1 MKKYLMIAVAGLAIA
16 SCNKMD
22 STMSQSELDQSK
34 YNQAFLKYLGAP
46 IAPNQTWGFSS
57 DAYTR
62 AAFTRSQAA
71 PAVAEASCPY
81 DAAWVAN
88 YLTTAK
94 EPTTKTA
101 NFNSQTLWSAKD
113 PSRLSTLMNNYQYG
127 VGQNGVTQDDKD
139 WFTTNIKPLIE
150 YYFNKGVYYMPAGE
164 DSENAKLALQRMT
177 DYKGLDYWGVESN
190 WVTEF
195 KITDTWDGQISVAA
209 SEGSSYAGAERTIV
223 VTGTW
228 NLNEDQRIGSL
239 GKVIVAKD
247 GKIVVAEGKTLES
260 VNEAQIVVLPG
271 GEISGAGTVAFHNG
285 TDNSLLSGNWGTINV
300 GTFNN
305 NGGNFYNYGTLKA
318 NKMDGGAGNSRYY
331 NRNVISINETGSSA
345 NIRIYNGCQFY
356 VKNNARIRNY
366 EGING
371 SALVVDGELM
381 FSSSAD
387 GTNDPTYVGLAGGAL
402 IKCAT
407 LNNNGTSW
415 SGPTG
420 TEYAALEITDK
431 IVYLNWEQNAPQ
443 TGGYFENNI
452 YVKAATWTNVPDG
465 NGYQA
470 GETSTADYKFF
481 HIVANCTSGGTGNV
495 TKVKDGTTEFIPKSD
510 DFVKG
515 QSGCTPGFTADVP
528 SIIPDP
534 DYDIRIIAED
544 LSAEGASDFDFND
557 VVLDVKF
564 GSNAK
569 ILLTHAGGTLP
580 LCIGTI
586 DLDHEVHQL
595 FGVWKG
601 DFPTQDNAT
610 VEKQVM
616 VNTGAGPDKTA
627 VNVPLNVAIAN
638 AEEAN
643 TKLPLYVYKN
653 GTWQEM
659 TAPKREP
666 ACKLAVGTDYLVLRE
681 RTSIKGEY
689 PLFVEWATNAN
700 FTSKWW

>member
-1 MKKYLMIAVAGLAIA
+1 MIAVAGLAIA

-94 EPTTKTA
+94 EA
-101 NFNSQTLWSAKD
+101 NSDN
-113 PSRLSTLMNNYQYG
+113 
-127 VGQNGVTQDDKD
+127 VGHNADNGGWERT
-139 WFTTNIKPLIE
+139 
-150 YYFNKGVYYMPAGE
+150 GE
-164 DSENAKLALQRMT
+164 DNNINWQDPDQVAMRDKFYALSWPYTEADLQWINANCPTWIRWKADEN
-177 DYKGLDYWGVESN
+177 Y
-190 WVTEF
+190 VTNF
-195 KITDTWDGQISVAA
+195 KITGTWNGGISVAG
-209 SEGSSYAGAERTIV
+209 SEGSSSPGSERTIV

-228 NLNEDQRIGSL
+228 NINDGEGQRIGSL
-239 GKVIVAKD
+239 GKVIVAKG
-247 GKIVVAEGKTLES
+247 GKIVVAEGKTLSS

-285 TDNSLLSGNWGTINV
+285 TDNSLLSGNWGTIKV
-300 GTFNN
+300 GKFNN

-331 NRNVISINETGSSA
+331 NHNVISINETGSSA

-387 GTNDPTYVGLAGGAL
+387 GTNDPTYVSLAGGAL

-431 IVYLNWEQNAPQ
+431 IVYLNWEQDAPQ

-452 YVKAATWTNVPDG
+452 YVKAATWSNVPDG

-495 TKVKDGTTEFIPKSD
+495 TKVTEGSTEFIPKSD
-510 DFVKG
+510 DFEKG
-515 QSGCTPGFTADVP
+515 ESGCTPGFTADVP

-544 LSAEGASDFDFND
+544 LSAQGASDFDFND

-564 GSNAK
+564 DSKKAK

-580 LCIGTI
+580 LCIGVK
-586 DLDHEVHQL
+586 DLAHEVHNL

-601 DFPTQDNAT
+601 EFPTQDNAT
-610 VEKQVM
+610 VEKQEM
-616 VNTGAGPDKTA
+616 VNTGAGPKKDA
-627 VNVPLNVAIAN
+627 VDITDVMNVAIAD
-638 AEEAN
+638 AAAAN
-643 TKLPLYVYKN
+643 TNLRLYVYKN

-659 TAPKREP
+659 ESPKGEP
-666 ACKLAVGTDYLVLRE
+666 ACKLAVGTDYKVLPE
-681 RTSIKGEY
+681 RKSIKGEY
-689 PLFVEWATNAN
+689 PLFVDWATNAN

>member
-22 STMSQSELDQSK
+22 GTMSQSELDQSK

-71 PAVAEASCPY
+71 PAVAEATQPY
-81 DAAWVAN
+81 DETWVAN

-94 EPTTKTA
+94 EPDATNSTDNYDNTTYATNWDVVNYLTGDEWTLKDQL
-101 NFNSQTLWSAKD
+101 FNSGKSWEEQLAWMLANRPNWLTYNVD
-113 PSRLSTLMNNYQYG
+113 ETY
-127 VGQNGVTQDDKD
+127 VT
-139 WFTTNIKPLIE
+139 N
-150 YYFNKGVYYMPAGE
+150 
-164 DSENAKLALQRMT
+164 
-177 DYKGLDYWGVESN
+177 
-190 WVTEF
+190 F
-195 KITDTWDGQISVAA
+195 KITGTQNGSIGVVATEDADGDP
-209 SEGSSYAGAERTIV
+209 RTVV

-228 NLNEDQRIGSL
+228 NLTAEQRVGGG
-239 GKVIVAKD
+239 GKIIVANG
-247 GKIVVAEGKTLES
+247 GKINLASGANLNS
-260 VNEAQIVVLPG
+260 VNEAQIIVLPG
-271 GEISGAGTVAFHNG
+271 GEISGDGQIAFCNG
-285 TDNSLLSGNWGTINV
+285 TNNDLLSGNWGTINV

-331 NRNVISINETGSSA
+331 NHSVISINETGSSA

-356 VKNNARIRNY
+356 VKNDARIRNY

-371 SALVVDGELM
+371 SALVVDGQLM

-387 GTNDPTYVGLAGGAL
+387 GTSDPTYVGLAGGAL
-402 IKCAT
+402 IKCET
-407 LNNNGTSW
+407 LYNNGTSW

-431 IVYLNWEQNAPQ
+431 IVYLNWEQDHPEN
-443 TGGYFENNI
+443 GGYFENNI
-452 YVKAATWTNVPDG
+452 YVKAGTWSNVPTG

-481 HIVANCTSGGTGNV
+481 QIVANCRGNNGVKKV
-495 TKVKDGTTEFIPKSD
+495 TEGTTEFIPKD
-510 DFVKG
+510 DDYVKG

-528 SIIPDP
+528 PIIPDP

-564 GSNAK
+564 GSKAQ

-580 LCIGTI
+580 LCIGVK
-586 DLDHEVHQL
+586 DLAHEVHNL

-601 DFPTQDNAT
+601 EFPTQDNAT
-610 VEKQVM
+610 VEKQQM
-616 VNTGAGPDKTA
+616 VNTGAGPSKAA
-627 VNVPLNVAIAN
+627 VDITDVMNVAIAD
-638 AEEAN
+638 AAAAN
-643 TKLPLYVYKN
+643 TQLRLYVYKN

-659 TAPKREP
+659 TSPKGEP
-666 ACKLAVGTDYLVLRE
+666 ACKLAVDTNYKVLAE
-681 RTSIKGEY
+681 RKSIKGEY
-689 PLFVEWATNAN
+689 PLFLDWATNAN

>member
-71 PAVAEASCPY
+71 PAVLSATKPY
-81 DAAWVAN
+81 DETWVAN

-94 EPTTKTA
+94 EPDATNSTDNYDNTTYAVNYDVVNYLTGDEWTLKDQL
-101 NFNSQTLWSAKD
+101 FNSGKSWEEQLAWMLANRPNWLTYNVD
-113 PSRLSTLMNNYQYG
+113 ETY
-127 VGQNGVTQDDKD
+127 VT
-139 WFTTNIKPLIE
+139 N
-150 YYFNKGVYYMPAGE
+150 
-164 DSENAKLALQRMT
+164 
-177 DYKGLDYWGVESN
+177 
-190 WVTEF
+190 F
-195 KITDTWDGQISVAA
+195 KITGTQNGSIGVVATEDADGDP
-209 SEGSSYAGAERTIV
+209 RTVV

-228 NLNEDQRIGSL
+228 NLTAEQRVGGG
-239 GKVIVAKD
+239 GKIIVANG
-247 GKIVVAEGKTLES
+247 GKINLASGANLNS
-260 VNEAQIVVLPG
+260 VNEAQIIVLPG
-271 GEISGAGTVAFHNG
+271 GEISGDGQIAFCNG
-285 TDNSLLSGNWGTINV
+285 TNNDLLSGNWGTINV

-331 NRNVISINETGSSA
+331 NHSVININETGSSA

-356 VKNNARIRNY
+356 VKNGARIRNY

-371 SALVVDGELM
+371 SALVVDGQLM

-407 LNNNGTSW
+407 LYNNGTSW

-431 IVYLNWEQNAPQ
+431 IVYLNWEQDHPED
-443 TGGYFENNI
+443 GGYFENNI
-452 YVKAATWTNVPDG
+452 YVKAGTWSNVPTG

-481 HIVANCTSGGTGNV
+481 KIVANCRGNNGVKKV
-495 TKVKDGTTEFIPKSD
+495 TEGTTEFIPKSD

-515 QSGCTPGFTADVP
+515 ESGCTPGFTADVP
-528 SIIPDP
+528 PIIPDP

-544 LSAEGASDFDFND
+544 LSAAGASDFDFND

-564 GSNAK
+564 GSKAK

-586 DLDHEVHQL
+586 DKAHEVHNL

-601 DFPTQDNAT
+601 EFPTENNAT
-610 VEKQVM
+610 VEKQEM
-616 VNTGAGPDKTA
+616 VNTGAGPSKAA
-627 VNVPLNVAIAN
+627 VDITDDINVAIAN
-638 AEEAN
+638 AAEAN

-659 TAPKREP
+659 KSPKGEP
-666 ACKLAVGTDYLVLRE
+666 ACKLAVDTNYKVLAE
-681 RTSIKGEY
+681 RKSIKGEY
-689 PLFVEWATNAN
+689 PLFVDWATNAN

>member
-22 STMSQSELDQSK
+22 GTMSQSELDQSK

-71 PAVAEASCPY
+71 PAVLTATNPY
-81 DAAWVAN
+81 DEAWLAD

-94 EPTTKTA
+94 EPDATNSTDNYDNTTYATNWDVVNYLTGDEWTLKDQL
-101 NFNSQTLWSAKD
+101 FNSGKSWEEQLAWMLANRPNWLTYNVD
-113 PSRLSTLMNNYQYG
+113 ETY
-127 VGQNGVTQDDKD
+127 VT
-139 WFTTNIKPLIE
+139 N
-150 YYFNKGVYYMPAGE
+150 
-164 DSENAKLALQRMT
+164 
-177 DYKGLDYWGVESN
+177 
-190 WVTEF
+190 F
-195 KITDTWDGQISVAA
+195 KITGTQNGSIGVVATEDADGDP
-209 SEGSSYAGAERTIV
+209 RTVV

-228 NLNEDQRIGSL
+228 NLTAEQRVGGG
-239 GKVIVAKD
+239 GKIIVANG
-247 GKIVVAEGKTLES
+247 GKINLASGANLNS
-260 VNEAQIVVLPG
+260 VNEAQIIVLPG
-271 GEISGAGTVAFHNG
+271 GEISGDGQIAFCNG
-285 TDNSLLSGNWGTINV
+285 TNNDLLSGNWGTINV

-331 NRNVISINETGSSA
+331 NHSVISINETGSSA

-371 SALVVDGELM
+371 SALVVEGELM

-402 IKCAT
+402 IKCET
-407 LNNNGTSW
+407 LYNNGTSW

-431 IVYLNWEQNAPQ
+431 ITYLNWEQDHPEN
-443 TGGYFENNI
+443 GGYFENNI
-452 YVKAATWTNVPDG
+452 YVKAGTWSNVPTG

-481 HIVANCTSGGTGNV
+481 QIVANCRGNNGVKKV
-495 TKVKDGTTEFIPKSD
+495 TEGTTEFIPKD
-510 DFVKG
+510 DDYVKG

-528 SIIPDP
+528 PIIPDP

-564 GSNAK
+564 GSKAQ

-580 LCIGTI
+580 LCIGVK
-586 DLDHEVHQL
+586 DLAHEVHNL

-601 DFPTQDNAT
+601 EFPTQDNAT
-610 VEKQVM
+610 VEKQQM
-616 VNTGAGPDKTA
+616 VNTGAGPSKAA
-627 VNVPLNVAIAN
+627 VDITDVMNVAIAD
-638 AEEAN
+638 AAAAN
-643 TKLPLYVYKN
+643 TQLRLYVYKN

-659 TAPKREP
+659 TSPKGEP
-666 ACKLAVGTDYLVLRE
+666 ACKLAVDTNYKVLAE
-681 RTSIKGEY
+681 RKSIKGEY
-689 PLFVEWATNAN
+689 PLFVDWATNAN

>member
-22 STMSQSELDQSK
+22 GTMSQSELDQSK

-71 PAVAEASCPY
+71 PAVAEATQPY
-81 DAAWVAN
+81 DETWVAN

-94 EPTTKTA
+94 EPDATNSTDNYDNTTYAVNYDVVNYLTGDEWTLKDQL
-101 NFNSQTLWSAKD
+101 FNSGKSWEEQLAWMLANRPNWLTYNVD
-113 PSRLSTLMNNYQYG
+113 ETY
-127 VGQNGVTQDDKD
+127 VT
-139 WFTTNIKPLIE
+139 N
-150 YYFNKGVYYMPAGE
+150 
-164 DSENAKLALQRMT
+164 
-177 DYKGLDYWGVESN
+177 
-190 WVTEF
+190 F
-195 KITDTWDGQISVAA
+195 KITGTQNGSIGVVATEDA
-209 SEGSSYAGAERTIV
+209 NGDPRTVV

-228 NLNEDQRIGSL
+228 NLTAEQRVGGG
-239 GKVIVAKD
+239 GKIIVANG
-247 GKIVVAEGKTLES
+247 GKINLASGANLNS

-271 GEISGAGTVAFHNG
+271 GEISGDGQIAFCNG
-285 TDNSLLSGNWGTINV
+285 TNNDLLSGNWGTINV

-318 NKMDGGAGNSRYY
+318 NKMEGGAGNSRYY
-331 NRNVISINETGSSA
+331 NHSVISINETGSSA

-356 VKNNARIRNY
+356 VKNGARIRNY

-371 SALVVDGELM
+371 SALVVDGQLM

-407 LNNNGTSW
+407 LYNNGTSW

-431 IVYLNWEQNAPQ
+431 IVYLNWEQDHPEN
-443 TGGYFENNI
+443 GGYFENNI
-452 YVKAATWTNVPDG
+452 YVKAGTWSNVPTG

-481 HIVANCTSGGTGNV
+481 QIVANCRGNKGVKKV
-495 TKVKDGTTEFIPKSD
+495 TEGTTEFIPKSD

-515 QSGCTPGFTADVP
+515 ESGCTPGFTADVP
-528 SIIPDP
+528 PIIPDP

-544 LSAEGASDFDFND
+544 LSAQGASDFDFND

-564 GSNAK
+564 GSKAK

-580 LCIGTI
+580 LCIGVK
-586 DLDHEVHQL
+586 DLAHEVHNL

-601 DFPTQDNAT
+601 EFPKGDNAT
-610 VEKQVM
+610 VEKQEM
-616 VNTGAGPDKTA
+616 VNTGAGPSIAARDITD
-627 VNVPLNVAIAN
+627 VMNVAIAD
-638 AEEAN
+638 AAAAN
-643 TKLPLYVYKN
+643 TNLRLYVYKN

-659 TAPKREP
+659 ESPKGEP
-666 ACKLAVGTDYLVLRE
+666 ACKLAVGTDYKVLAE
-681 RTSIKGEY
+681 RKSIKGEY
-689 PLFVEWATNAN
+689 PLFVTWATEEG

>member
-71 PAVAEASCPY
+71 PAVLSATNPY
-81 DAAWVAN
+81 DEAWVAD
-88 YLTTAK
+88 YLNTAK
-94 EPTTKTA
+94 EPDATNSTDNYDNTTYATNWDVVNYLTGDEWTLKDQL
-101 NFNSQTLWSAKD
+101 FNSGKSWEEQLAWMLANRPNWLTYNVD
-113 PSRLSTLMNNYQYG
+113 ETY
-127 VGQNGVTQDDKD
+127 VT
-139 WFTTNIKPLIE
+139 N
-150 YYFNKGVYYMPAGE
+150 
-164 DSENAKLALQRMT
+164 
-177 DYKGLDYWGVESN
+177 
-190 WVTEF
+190 F
-195 KITDTWDGQISVAA
+195 KITGTQNGSINVVGTEDADGDP
-209 SEGSSYAGAERTIV
+209 RTVV

-228 NLNEDQRIGSL
+228 NLTAEQRVGGG
-239 GKVIVAKD
+239 GKIIVANG
-247 GKIVVAEGKTLES
+247 GKINLASGANLNS
-260 VNEAQIVVLPG
+260 VNEAQIIVLPG
-271 GEISGAGTVAFHNG
+271 GEISGDGQIAFCNG
-285 TDNSLLSGNWGTINV
+285 TNNDLLSGNWGTINV

-331 NRNVISINETGSSA
+331 NHSVISINETGSSA

-356 VKNNARIRNY
+356 VKNGARIRNY

-371 SALVVDGELM
+371 SALVVDGQLM

-387 GTNDPTYVGLAGGAL
+387 GTSDPTYVGLAGGAL

-407 LNNNGTSW
+407 LYNNGTSW

-431 IVYLNWEQNAPQ
+431 IVYLNWEQDHPEN
-443 TGGYFENNI
+443 GGYFENNI
-452 YVKAATWTNVPDG
+452 YVKAGTWSNVPTG

-481 HIVANCTSGGTGNV
+481 QIVANCRGNNGVKKV
-495 TKVKDGTTEFIPKSD
+495 TEGSTEFIPKSD

-515 QSGCTPGFTADVP
+515 ESGCTPGFTADVP
-528 SIIPDP
+528 PIIPDTE
-534 DYDIRIIAED
+534 YDIRIIAED
-544 LSAEGASDFDFND
+544 LSAQGASDFDFND

-564 GSNAK
+564 GSKAE

-586 DLDHEVHQL
+586 DLAHEVHNL

-601 DFPTQDNAT
+601 EFPSGNNAT

-616 VNTGAGPDKTA
+616 VNTGAGPTIDA
-627 VNVPLNVAIAN
+627 VDITDDIDVAIAN

-689 PLFVEWATNAN
+689 PLFVEWATKDG
-700 FTSKWW
+700 FKSKWWKE

>member
-94 EPTTKTA
+94 EA
-101 NFNSQTLWSAKD
+101 NSDN
-113 PSRLSTLMNNYQYG
+113 
-127 VGQNGVTQDDKD
+127 VGHNADNGGWERT
-139 WFTTNIKPLIE
+139 
-150 YYFNKGVYYMPAGE
+150 GE
-164 DSENAKLALQRMT
+164 DNNINWQDPDQVAMRDKFYALSWPYTEADLQWINANCPTWIRWKADEN
-177 DYKGLDYWGVESN
+177 Y
-190 WVTEF
+190 VTNF
-195 KITDTWDGQISVAA
+195 KITGTWNGGISVAG
-209 SEGSSYAGAERTIV
+209 SEGSSSPGSERTIV

-228 NLNEDQRIGSL
+228 NINDGEGQRIGSL
-239 GKVIVAKD
+239 GKVIVAKG
-247 GKIVVAEGKTLES
+247 GKIVVAEGKTLSS

-285 TDNSLLSGNWGTINV
+285 TDNSLLSGNWGTIKV
-300 GTFNN
+300 GKFNN

-331 NRNVISINETGSSA
+331 NHNVISINETGSSA

-387 GTNDPTYVGLAGGAL
+387 GTNDPTYVSLAGGAL

-431 IVYLNWEQNAPQ
+431 IVYLNWEQDAPQ

-452 YVKAATWTNVPDG
+452 YVKAATWSNVPDG

-495 TKVKDGTTEFIPKSD
+495 TKVTEGSTEFIPKSD
-510 DFVKG
+510 DFEKG
-515 QSGCTPGFTADVP
+515 ESGCTPGFTADVP

-544 LSAEGASDFDFND
+544 LSAQGASDFDFND

-564 GSNAK
+564 DSKKAK

-580 LCIGTI
+580 LCIGVK
-586 DLDHEVHQL
+586 DLAHEVHNL

-601 DFPTQDNAT
+601 EFPTQDNAT
-610 VEKQVM
+610 VEKQEM
-616 VNTGAGPDKTA
+616 VNTGAGPKKDA
-627 VNVPLNVAIAN
+627 VDITDVMNVAIAD
-638 AEEAN
+638 AAAAN
-643 TKLPLYVYKN
+643 TNLRLYVYKN

-659 TAPKREP
+659 ESPKGEP
-666 ACKLAVGTDYLVLRE
+666 ACKLAVGTDYKVLPE
-681 RTSIKGEY
+681 RKSIKGEY
-689 PLFVEWATNAN
+689 PLFVDWATNAN

>member
-71 PAVAEASCPY
+71 PAVAEATQPY
-81 DAAWVAN
+81 DETWVAN

-94 EPTTKTA
+94 EP
-101 NFNSQTLWSAKD
+101 NSD
-113 PSRLSTLMNNYQYG
+113 N
-127 VGQNGVTQDDKD
+127 VGHNADNGGWERT
-139 WFTTNIKPLIE
+139 
-150 YYFNKGVYYMPAGE
+150 GE
-164 DSENAKLALQRMT
+164 DNNINWQDPDQVAMRDKFYALSWPYTEADLQWINANCPTWIRWKADEN
-177 DYKGLDYWGVESN
+177 Y
-190 WVTEF
+190 VTNF
-195 KITDTWDGQISVAA
+195 KITDTWNGGISVAG

-285 TDNSLLSGNWGTINV
+285 TDNSLLSGNWGTIDV

-318 NKMDGGAGNSRYY
+318 KKMDGGAGNSRYY
-331 NRNVISINETGSSA
+331 NHSVISLDATGSSA

-356 VKNNARIRNY
+356 VKNDARIRNY

-371 SALVVDGELM
+371 SALVVDGQLM
-381 FSSSAD
+381 FSSSDD

-407 LNNNGTSW
+407 LYNNGTSW

-420 TEYAALEITDK
+420 TEYAALEITNK
-431 IVYLNWEQNAPQ
+431 IVYLNWEQDAPQ

-452 YVKAATWTNVPDG
+452 YVKAATWSNVPDG

-495 TKVKDGTTEFIPKSD
+495 TKVTEGSTEFIPKD
-510 DFVKG
+510 NDFVKG
-515 QSGCTPGFTADVP
+515 ESGCTPGFTADVP

-564 GSNAK
+564 GSPAQ
-569 ILLTHAGGTLP
+569 IRLTHAGGTLP
-580 LCIGTI
+580 LCIGVK
-586 DLDHEVHQL
+586 DLAHEVHQL

-601 DFPTQDNAT
+601 NFPTQDNAT

-627 VNVPLNVAIAN
+627 VNVPLDVDIAN

-666 ACKLAVGTDYLVLRE
+666 ACKLAVGTDYLVLGE

-689 PLFVEWATNAN
+689 PLFVKWATKEG
-700 FTSKWW
+700 FKSKWWTE

>member
-1 MKKYLMIAVAGLAIA
+1 MIAVAGLAIA

-22 STMSQSELDQSK
+22 GTMSQSELDQSK

-71 PAVAEASCPY
+71 PAVAEATQPY
-81 DAAWVAN
+81 DETWVAN

-94 EPTTKTA
+94 EPDATNSTDNYDNTTYATNWDVVNYLTGDEWTLKDQL
-101 NFNSQTLWSAKD
+101 FNSGKSWEEQLAWMLANRPNWLTYNVD
-113 PSRLSTLMNNYQYG
+113 ETY
-127 VGQNGVTQDDKD
+127 VT
-139 WFTTNIKPLIE
+139 N
-150 YYFNKGVYYMPAGE
+150 
-164 DSENAKLALQRMT
+164 
-177 DYKGLDYWGVESN
+177 
-190 WVTEF
+190 F
-195 KITDTWDGQISVAA
+195 KITGTQNGSIGVVATEDADGDP
-209 SEGSSYAGAERTIV
+209 RTVV

-228 NLNEDQRIGSL
+228 NLTAEQRVGGG
-239 GKVIVAKD
+239 GKIIVANG
-247 GKIVVAEGKTLES
+247 GKINLASGANLNS
-260 VNEAQIVVLPG
+260 VNEAQIIVLPG
-271 GEISGAGTVAFHNG
+271 GEISGDGQIAFCNG
-285 TDNSLLSGNWGTINV
+285 TNNDLLSGNWGTINV

-331 NRNVISINETGSSA
+331 NHSVISINETGSSA

-356 VKNNARIRNY
+356 VKNDARIRNY

-371 SALVVDGELM
+371 SALVVDGQLM

-387 GTNDPTYVGLAGGAL
+387 GTSDPTYVGLAGGAL
-402 IKCAT
+402 IKCET
-407 LNNNGTSW
+407 LYNNGTSW

-431 IVYLNWEQNAPQ
+431 IVYLNWEQDHPEN
-443 TGGYFENNI
+443 GGYFENNI
-452 YVKAATWTNVPDG
+452 YVKAGTWSNVPTG

-481 HIVANCTSGGTGNV
+481 QIVANCRGNNGVKKV
-495 TKVKDGTTEFIPKSD
+495 TEGTTEFIPKD
-510 DFVKG
+510 DDYVKG

-528 SIIPDP
+528 PIIPDP

-564 GSNAK
+564 GSKAQ

-580 LCIGTI
+580 LCIGVK
-586 DLDHEVHQL
+586 DLAHEVHNL

-601 DFPTQDNAT
+601 EFPTQDNAT
-610 VEKQVM
+610 VEKQQM
-616 VNTGAGPDKTA
+616 VNTGAGPSKAA
-627 VNVPLNVAIAN
+627 VDITDVMNVAIAD
-638 AEEAN
+638 AAAAN
-643 TKLPLYVYKN
+643 TQLRLYVYKN

-659 TAPKREP
+659 TSPKGEP
-666 ACKLAVGTDYLVLRE
+666 ACKLAVDTNYKVLAE
-681 RTSIKGEY
+681 RKSIKGEY
-689 PLFVEWATNAN
+689 PLFLDWATNAN

>member
-22 STMSQSELDQSK
+22 GTMSQSELDQSK

-71 PAVAEASCPY
+71 PAVAEATQPY
-81 DAAWVAN
+81 DETWVAN

-94 EPTTKTA
+94 EPDATNSTDNYDNTTYAVNYDVVNYLTGDEWTLKDQL
-101 NFNSQTLWSAKD
+101 FNSGKSWEEQLAWMLANRPNWLTYNVD
-113 PSRLSTLMNNYQYG
+113 ETY
-127 VGQNGVTQDDKD
+127 VT
-139 WFTTNIKPLIE
+139 N
-150 YYFNKGVYYMPAGE
+150 
-164 DSENAKLALQRMT
+164 
-177 DYKGLDYWGVESN
+177 
-190 WVTEF
+190 F
-195 KITDTWDGQISVAA
+195 KITGTQNGSIGVVATEDA
-209 SEGSSYAGAERTIV
+209 NGDPRTVV

-228 NLNEDQRIGSL
+228 NLTAEQRVGGG
-239 GKVIVAKD
+239 GKIIVANG
-247 GKIVVAEGKTLES
+247 GKINLASGANLNS

-271 GEISGAGTVAFHNG
+271 GEISGDGQIAFCNG
-285 TDNSLLSGNWGTINV
+285 TNNDLLSGNWGTINV

-318 NKMDGGAGNSRYY
+318 NKMEGGAGNSRYY
-331 NRNVISINETGSSA
+331 NHSVISINETGSSA

-356 VKNNARIRNY
+356 VKNGARIRNY

-371 SALVVDGELM
+371 SALVVDGQLM

-407 LNNNGTSW
+407 LYNNGTSW

-431 IVYLNWEQNAPQ
+431 IVYLNWEQDHPEN
-443 TGGYFENNI
+443 GGYFENNI
-452 YVKAATWTNVPDG
+452 YVKAGTWSNVPTG

-481 HIVANCTSGGTGNV
+481 QIVANCRGNKGVKKV
-495 TKVKDGTTEFIPKSD
+495 TEGTTEFIPKSD

-515 QSGCTPGFTADVP
+515 ESGCTPGFTADVP
-528 SIIPDP
+528 PIIPDP

-544 LSAEGASDFDFND
+544 LSAQGASDFDFND

-564 GSNAK
+564 GSKAK

-580 LCIGTI
+580 LCIGVK
-586 DLDHEVHQL
+586 DLAHEVHNL

-601 DFPTQDNAT
+601 EFPKGDNAT
-610 VEKQVM
+610 VEKQEM
-616 VNTGAGPDKTA
+616 VNTGAGPSIAARDITD
-627 VNVPLNVAIAN
+627 VMNVAIAD
-638 AEEAN
+638 AAAAN
-643 TKLPLYVYKN
+643 TNLRLYVYKN

-659 TAPKREP
+659 ESPKGEP
-666 ACKLAVGTDYLVLRE
+666 ACKLAVGTDYKVLPE
-681 RTSIKGEY
+681 RKSIKGEY
-689 PLFVEWATNAN
+689 PLFVDWATNAN

>member
-81 DAAWVAN
+81 DAAWVTT

-94 EPTTKTA
+94 EPDAT
-101 NFNSQTLWSAKD
+101 NSTDNYDNTSYAYNYSVVNNLVWENGGSDYYWLVNNSGKSWEEQKAWCLENHPEWLTLNQD
-113 PSRLSTLMNNYQYG
+113 ETY
-127 VGQNGVTQDDKD
+127 VT
-139 WFTTNIKPLIE
+139 N
-150 YYFNKGVYYMPAGE
+150 
-164 DSENAKLALQRMT
+164 
-177 DYKGLDYWGVESN
+177 
-190 WVTEF
+190 F
-195 KITDTWDGQISVAA
+195 KITGTQNGSIAVVATEDADGDP
-209 SEGSSYAGAERTIV
+209 RTVV

-228 NLNEDQRIGSL
+228 NLTAEQRVGGG
-239 GKVIVAKD
+239 GKIIVANG
-247 GKIVVAEGKTLES
+247 GKINLASGANLNS
-260 VNEAQIVVLPG
+260 VNEAQIIVLPG
-271 GEISGAGTVAFHNG
+271 GEISGDGQIAFCNG
-285 TDNSLLSGNWGTINV
+285 TNNDLLSGNWGTINV

-331 NRNVISINETGSSA
+331 NHSVISINETGSSA

-356 VKNNARIRNY
+356 VKNGARIRNY

-371 SALVVDGELM
+371 SALVVDGQLM

-407 LNNNGTSW
+407 LYNNGTSW

-431 IVYLNWEQNAPQ
+431 IVYLNWEQDAPQ

-481 HIVANCTSGGTGNV
+481 QIVANCRGNKGVKKV
-495 TKVKDGTTEFIPKSD
+495 TEGTTEFIPKD
-510 DFVKG
+510 DDYVKG

-528 SIIPDP
+528 PIIPDP

-544 LSAEGASDFDFND
+544 LSAQGASDFDFND

-564 GSNAK
+564 GSKAK

-580 LCIGTI
+580 LCIGVK
-586 DLDHEVHQL
+586 DLAHEVHNL

-601 DFPTQDNAT
+601 EFPTQDNAT
-610 VEKQVM
+610 VEKQEM
-616 VNTGAGPDKTA
+616 VNTGAGPSKAA
-627 VNVPLNVAIAN
+627 VDITDVMNVAIAD
-638 AEEAN
+638 AAAAN
-643 TKLPLYVYKN
+643 TNLRLYVYKN

-659 TAPKREP
+659 ESPKGEP
-666 ACKLAVGTDYLVLRE
+666 ACKLAVGTDYKVLAE
-681 RTSIKGEY
+681 RKSIKGEY
-689 PLFVEWATNAN
+689 PLFVDWATNAN

>member
-1 MKKYLMIAVAGLAIA
+1 MIAVAGLAIA

-22 STMSQSELDQSK
+22 GTMSQSELDQSK

-81 DAAWVAN
+81 DAAWVTT

-94 EPTTKTA
+94 EPDATNSTDNYDNTTYASNWTVLNA
-101 NFNSQTLWSAKD
+101 IPYDGSDEDQLRQWFT
-113 PSRLSTLMNNYQYG
+113 G
-127 VGQNGVTQDDKD
+127 DKD
-139 WFTTNIKPLIE
+139 GLGWAALVAWALENRPTWVSYNQDASYVTN
-150 YYFNKGVYYMPAGE
+150 
-164 DSENAKLALQRMT
+164 
-177 DYKGLDYWGVESN
+177 
-190 WVTEF
+190 F
-195 KITDTWDGQISVAA
+195 KITGTQNGSIGVVATEDADGDP
-209 SEGSSYAGAERTIV
+209 RTVV

-228 NLNEDQRIGSL
+228 NLTAEQRVGGG
-239 GKVIVAKD
+239 GKIIVANG
-247 GKIVVAEGKTLES
+247 GKINLASGANLNS
-260 VNEAQIVVLPG
+260 VNEAQIIVLPG

-285 TDNSLLSGNWGTINV
+285 TNNDLLSGNWGTINV

-331 NRNVISINETGSSA
+331 NHNVISINETGSSA

-356 VKNNARIRNY
+356 VKNGARIRNY

-371 SALVVDGELM
+371 SALVVDGQLM

-407 LNNNGTSW
+407 LYNNGTSW

-431 IVYLNWEQNAPQ
+431 IVYLNWEQDAPQ

-495 TKVKDGTTEFIPKSD
+495 TKVTEGTTEFIPKD
-510 DFVKG
+510 DDYVKG

-528 SIIPDP
+528 PIIPDP

-544 LSAEGASDFDFND
+544 LSAQGASDFDFND

-564 GSNAK
+564 GSKAQ
-569 ILLTHAGGTLP
+569 IRLTHAGGTLP
-580 LCIGTI
+580 LCIGVK
-586 DLDHEVHQL
+586 DLAHEVHNL

-601 DFPTQDNAT
+601 EFPTQDNAT
-610 VEKQVM
+610 VEKQEM
-616 VNTGAGPDKTA
+616 VNTGAGPKKDPVDITD
-627 VNVPLNVAIAN
+627 VMNVAIAD
-638 AEEAN
+638 AAAAN
-643 TKLPLYVYKN
+643 TNLRLYVYKN

-659 TAPKREP
+659 ESPKGEP
-666 ACKLAVGTDYLVLRE
+666 ACKLAVGTDYKVLPE
-681 RTSIKGEY
+681 RKSIKGEY
-689 PLFVEWATNAN
+689 PLFVDWATNAN

>member
-71 PAVAEASCPY
+71 PAVLSATKPY
-81 DAAWVAN
+81 DDAWVAD
-88 YLTTAK
+88 YLTTAS
-94 EPTTKTA
+94 EPTAANTTDNYDNTVYQRKQGTYSEPYTTYYSEFERLYPQSNYGYDWNKTCA
-101 NFNSQTLWSAKD
+101 AAKAAGWEHFNDLFELVAD
-113 PSRLSTLMNNYQYG
+113 INY
-127 VGQNGVTQDDKD
+127 VT
-139 WFTTNIKPLIE
+139 N
-150 YYFNKGVYYMPAGE
+150 
-164 DSENAKLALQRMT
+164 
-177 DYKGLDYWGVESN
+177 
-190 WVTEF
+190 F
-195 KITDTWDGQISVAA
+195 KITGTQNGSIGVVATEDADGDP
-209 SEGSSYAGAERTIV
+209 RTVV

-228 NLNEDQRIGSL
+228 NLTAEQRVGGG
-239 GKVIVAKD
+239 GKIIVANG
-247 GKIVVAEGKTLES
+247 GKINLASGANLNS
-260 VNEAQIVVLPG
+260 VNEAQIIVLPG
-271 GEISGAGTVAFHNG
+271 GEISGTGTVAFHNG
-285 TDNSLLSGNWGTINV
+285 TNNDLLSGNWGTIDV

-331 NRNVISINETGSSA
+331 NHSVININETGSSA

-356 VKNNARIRNY
+356 VKNGARIRNY

-371 SALVVDGELM
+371 SALVVDGQLM

-407 LNNNGTSW
+407 LYNNGTSW

-431 IVYLNWEQNAPQ
+431 IVYLNWEQDAPQ

-495 TKVKDGTTEFIPKSD
+495 TKVTEGSTEFIPKD
-510 DFVKG
+510 NDFVKG
-515 QSGCTPGFTADVP
+515 ESGCTPGFTADVP

-534 DYDIRIIAED
+534 EYDIRIIAED

-564 GSNAK
+564 GSPAQ
-569 ILLTHAGGTLP
+569 IRLTHAGGTLP

-586 DLDHEVHQL
+586 DKAYEVHNL

-601 DFPTQDNAT
+601 EFPSGNNAT

-616 VNTGAGPDKTA
+616 VNTGAGPTIDA

-643 TKLPLYVYKN
+643 TNLKLFVYKN

-666 ACKLAVGTDYLVLRE
+666 ACKLAVGTDYPVLRE

-689 PLFVEWATNAN
+689 PLFVEWATREG
-700 FTSKWW
+700 FTSKWWKKE

>member
-1 MKKYLMIAVAGLAIA
+1 MKKYLMMAVAGLALA

-22 STMSQSELDQSK
+22 DYTMSQSEITKAK
-34 YNQAFLKYLGAP
+34 YDQAFVNYIGGAV
-46 IAPNQTWGFSS
+46 AQNRDWGFSS

-71 PAVAEASCPY
+71 PAVLSATKPY
-81 DAAWVAN
+81 DEAWVAD

-94 EPTTKTA
+94 EPDATNSTDNYDNTSYAYNYSVVNNLVWENGGSDYYWLVNNSGKSWEEQKAWCLENHPEWLT
-101 NFNSQTLWSAKD
+101 FNQDEA
-113 PSRLSTLMNNYQYG
+113 Y
-127 VGQNGVTQDDKD
+127 VT
-139 WFTTNIKPLIE
+139 N
-150 YYFNKGVYYMPAGE
+150 
-164 DSENAKLALQRMT
+164 
-177 DYKGLDYWGVESN
+177 
-190 WVTEF
+190 F
-195 KITDTWDGQISVAA
+195 KITGTQNGSIAVVATEDADGDP
-209 SEGSSYAGAERTIV
+209 RTVV

-228 NLNEDQRIGSL
+228 NLTAEQRVGGG
-239 GKVIVAKD
+239 GKIIVANG
-247 GKIVVAEGKTLES
+247 GKINLASGANLNS

-271 GEISGAGTVAFHNG
+271 GEISGDGQIAFCNG
-285 TDNSLLSGNWGTINV
+285 TNNDLLSGNWGTINV

-331 NRNVISINETGSSA
+331 NHSVISINETGSSA

-387 GTNDPTYVGLAGGAL
+387 GTNDPTYVSLAGGAL
-402 IKCAT
+402 VKCAT
-407 LNNNGTSW
+407 LYNQGTSW

-431 IVYLNWEQNAPQ
+431 IVYLNWEQDHPEN
-443 TGGYFENNI
+443 GGYFENNI
-452 YVKAATWTNVPDG
+452 YVKAGTWSNVPTG
-465 NGYQA
+465 NGWQS

-481 HIVANCTSGGTGNV
+481 QIVANCRGNNGVKKV
-495 TKVKDGTTEFIPKSD
+495 TEGTTEFIPKSD

-515 QSGCTPGFTADVP
+515 ESGCTPGFTADVP
-528 SIIPDP
+528 PIIPDTE
-534 DYDIRIIAED
+534 YDIRIIAED
-544 LSAEGASDFDFND
+544 LSAQGASDFDFND

-564 GSNAK
+564 GSKAQ

-580 LCIGTI
+580 LCIGVK
-586 DLDHEVHQL
+586 DLAHEVHNL

-601 DFPTQDNAT
+601 EFPTQDNAT
-610 VEKQVM
+610 VERQEM
-616 VNTGAGPDKTA
+616 VNTGAGPSKAA
-627 VNVPLNVAIAN
+627 VDITDVMNVAIAD
-638 AEEAN
+638 AAAAN
-643 TKLPLYVYKN
+643 TQLRLYVYKD

-659 TAPKREP
+659 QAPKGEP
-666 ACKLAVGTDYLVLRE
+666 ACKLAVDENFVVLPE
-681 RTSIKGEY
+681 RRSIKGTY
-689 PLFVEWATNAN
+689 PLFVTWATTEG
-700 FTSKWW
+700 FSSKWW